1 MLNIGLQDF
10 EGSCANLPFRKLLL
24 LHQRQAAKAKKTTAE
39 ISFRCS
45 PATNR
50 ATLSA
55 RSLATLAKTPAGAPR
70 RHGKAANLASLDTKD
85 LHGHPIELCF
95 GCG

>member
-1 MLNIGLQDF
+1 M
-10 EGSCANLPFRKLLL
+10 L
-24 LHQRQAAKAKKTTAE
+24 LHQRAATKAKKTTAE
-39 ISFRCS
+39 ISFRCN

-50 ATLSA
+50 AALSA

-70 RHGKAANLASLDTKD
+70 RHGKADNLASLNTKD
-85 LHGHPIELCF
+85 LHGHPLELCF